1 MKRMSFLG
9 ALLCAFLLT
18 SNLYAQTKSLEESLK
33 DSIIL
38 EVADEKIPASEFLYM
53 FDKNNASA
61 NNPQYQTERYLELF
75 INFKLKVHD
84 ALAKKIDTTSHFQRE
99 YNSYRHQAVAKY
111 LRDDEAIEKLCREA
125 YERLKVDRKV
135 AHIAIE
141 CKDTT
146 DVAKRDSA
154 LAKIQWIRQRVTTGV
169 PSEGKKKK
177 KIEPES
183 FFKVAAETSTDNSA
197 RDSGRIGWVVP
208 FRFVYEFENAAYN
221 TPVGQ
226 VSEIF
231 HTTYGYHIVF
241 VEEEVPHKEVHSAHI
256 MRRIVEGQEARA
268 KHEIDSIYNLLKN
281 GNDFATLASTYS
293 DDAGSAVKG
302 GDLGWSSVGRM
313 VAPFE
318 KAIFSTPAGQIT
330 APFESQ
336 YGWHIAKVIDV
347 KEVDAFEKLHNQ
359 IEAAVLRDTRVF
371 IANNAFIE
379 KTRKE
384 YNLPDTMSVKG
395 VYDYADEHIADKYP
409 ELKPLLK
416 EYFDGILLF
425 DVSMQEV
432 WNKSTHDV
440 AGITAF
446 FNSHRKQFNWDA
458 PRYKGFALQCKDE
471 RVANIAKS
479 IINNASAG
487 DSVENILRR
496 RLTIDTVEYVKF
508 EKGIW
513 KEGENALVDVY
524 GFNSTKAKFT
534 PSADYPYVT
543 VVGKIQ
549 TVGPDD
555 YTDRRADVT
564 TAYQNQLDRLWL
576 IDLLKKYPVKV
587 HKPVVD
593 AIKEVRDK

>member
-1 MKRMSFLG
+1 MGM
-9 ALLCAFLLT
+9 LLCVFLLT
-18 SNLYAQTKSLEESLK
+18 SNSYAQTMSLEEMLK

-38 EVADEKIPASEFLYM
+38 EVADDKIPASEFLYM
-53 FDKNNASA
+53 FDKNNSTP
-61 NNPQYQTERYLELF
+61 NNPKYETERYLELF
-75 INFKLKVHD
+75 INFRLKVHD
-84 ALAKKIDTTSHFQRE
+84 ALQKKIDTTSNFQRE
-99 YNSYRHQAVAKY
+99 YNNYRHQAVAKY

-125 YERLKVDRKV
+125 YDRLKLDRKV
-135 AHIAIE
+135 AQIAIE

-154 LAKIQWIRQRVTTGV
+154 LAKIQRIRQRVTTGV
-169 PSEGKKKK
+169 MPEGKKRRSAMK
-177 KIEPES
+177 PEN
-183 FFKVAAETSTDNSA
+183 FFQVAVEASTDNSA

-231 HTTYGYHIVF
+231 HTNYGYHIIY

-256 MRRIVEGQEARA
+256 MKRIIDGDTARA
-268 KHEIDSIYNLLKN
+268 KAQIDSIYNLLKN
-281 GNDFATLASTYS
+281 GNDFTTLATNLS
-293 DDAGSAVKG
+293 DDAGSAAKG

-318 KAIFSTPAGQIT
+318 KAIFSTPAGQLSK
-330 APFESQ
+330 PFASQ

-347 KEVDAFEKLHNQ
+347 KEVEPFEAMHRQL
-359 IEAAVLRDTRVF
+359 EAAVLRDSRVLV
-371 IANNAFIE
+371 ANHSFIE

-409 ELKPLLK
+409 DLKPLLK
-416 EYFDGILLF
+416 EYYDGILLF
-425 DVSMQEV
+425 EVSMKEV
-432 WNKSTHDV
+432 WSRSTDDV
-440 AGITAF
+440 EGITAF

-471 RVANIAKS
+471 RVAIIAKS
-479 IINNASAG
+479 IINNASAN
-487 DSVENILRR
+487 DSIENILRK
-496 RLTIDTVEYVKF
+496 RLTIDGVEYVKF

-513 KEGENALVDVY
+513 KQGENALVDVY
-524 GFNSTKAKFT
+524 GFNSKKATFT
-534 PSADYPYVT
+534 PSPDYPYVT
-543 VVGKIQ
+543 VVGKLQ
-549 TVGPDD
+549 PVGPDD

-564 TAYQNQLDRLWL
+564 TAYQNQLDRDWIVNMLG
-576 IDLLKKYPVKV
+576 KYKVTV

-593 AIKEVRDK
+593 AIKAVRDK